1 MTQKPIVELVEVTK
15 NYPGVVAMDAV
26 SIQFCPGEVH
36 AVIGENGAG
45 KSTMMNVLAGAIQP
59 DNGRL
64 RVDDVDTTLPT
75 PMASQAA
82 GIRVVYQELS
92 LCWNLSVGENVIL
105 PQLASRKALS
115 PLASMREGHT
125 AVPVLER
132 LGLGALDPETPV
144 AKLSVAQQQMVE
156 IARAVNQNARML
168 VLDEPNSALSPD
180 ESEKLFEVV
189 RSLRAEGVS
198 VVYVSHHLNEVLAL
212 ADRIS
217 VMRDGKLVSSFKN
230 TPDTTTDTLVA
241 HMVGRDVS
249 ASDQYSTREGVIAQT
264 GAPVL
269 ELQSLSVPNV
279 FESVTFAVAAGE
291 ILGISGL
298 PDSGKDA
305 LADAIFGTIGRSG
318 EVRMKGIR
326 IAPNRPRHAIAS
338 GMAYIPADRRGAGAL
353 LSMSVAEN
361 TVASA
366 LGKFLRRG
374 FLNGGSI
381 RRTTEEYVSKF
392 DTKVSALGQTIA
404 TLSGGNQQKIIL
416 SRGLVTEPDL
426 LILHEPT
433 RGIDVGAKSEIYDI
447 LKDLASEGM
456 AILMISS
463 ELPEIVLQTSRVLV
477 MAEGLVVGQLS
488 GAEITEESI
497 MALATQSRHHAA

>member
-1 MTQKPIVELVEVTK
+1 MTQKPFVELLEVTK
-15 NYPGVVAMDAV
+15 TYPGVVAMDAV

-64 RVDDVDTTLPT
+64 RVDDVETTLPT

-125 AVPVLER
+125 AVPVLVR

-144 AKLSVAQQQMVE
+144 AKLSVGQQQMVE

-180 ESEKLFEVV
+180 ESEKLFDVV

-198 VVYVSHHLNEVLAL
+198 VVYVSHHLEEVLAL

-241 HMVGRDVS
+241 HMVGRDVT
-249 ASDQYSTREGVIAQT
+249 ASDQYSTREGVSAQA

-269 ELQSLSVPNV
+269 ELQNLSVPNV
-279 FESVTFAVAAGE
+279 FEGVTFDVAAGE

-298 PDSGKDA
+298 PDSGKDV

-353 LSMSVAEN
+353 LAMSVAQN

-366 LGKFLRRG
+366 LGQFLRRG
-374 FLNGGSI
+374 FLNGSSI
-381 RRTTEEYVSKF
+381 RKTTEEYVSKF

-463 ELPEIVLQTSRVLV
+463 ELPEIMLHASRVLV
-477 MAEGLVVGQLS
+477 MADGLVTGQLS

-497 MALATQSRHHAA
+497 MALATKSRHHAA